1 MTVQLCRVDFEPV
14 GKRVEVPAG
23 GTLLDAAH
31 AAGIELASVCGGHG
45 HCGRC
50 RLTVLAGDTGDPAEA
65 DRSFLSQPELDDGQR
80 LACQTHIAGGVRA
93 HVPRA
98 SLVTSQRLQIGGL
111 ARDVA
116 VEAEVREWTAEPAVL
131 CQLSPLARRTGWRLT
146 AYLRGQEIVGVAA
159 PGRRPAGLAVDL
171 GTTKIAGYLVDLET
185 GEELAADGVMN
196 PQIAYGEDV
205 IARLAHAARDPAGS
219 P

>member
-1 MTVQLCRVDFEPV
+1 MTVQLCHVDFEPV

-50 RLTVLAGDTGDPAEA
+50 RLTVLAGDIGDPAAA
-65 DRSFLSQPELDDGQR
+65 DHGFLSQPELDDGQR
-80 LACQTHIAGGVRA
+80 LACQTHTAGRIRG

-98 SLVTSQRLQIGGL
+98 SFLTSSRLRIGGL
-111 ARDVA
+111 ARAVA
-116 VEAEVREWTAEPAVL
+116 VEAEAREWLAEAPPPTRSDHRSDFDRVAQSLQAAHGPSALGGLTAEPAVL
-131 CQLSPLARRTGWRLT
+131 RQLSPLARRAGWRLT
-146 AYLRGQEIVGVAA
+146 AYLRGREIVGVAA

-171 GTTKIAGYLVDLET
+171 GTT
-185 GEELAADGVMN
+185 
-196 PQIAYGEDV
+196 
-205 IARLAHAARDPAGS
+205 
-219 P
+219 

>member
-14 GKRVEVPAG
+14 GKRVEVLAG

-50 RLTVLAGDTGDPAEA
+50 RLTVLSGDIGGPAEA
-65 DRSFLSQPELDDGQR
+65 DHSFLSQPELDDGQR
-80 LACQTHIAGGVRA
+80 LACQSHIAGGVRV

-111 ARDVA
+111 AGDVA
-116 VEAEVREWTAEPAVL
+116 VEAEVRGWLAEAMAPTLSDHRSDFDRVAQSLRTAHGPSALGGLTAEPAVL
-131 CQLSPLARRTGWRLT
+131 R
-146 AYLRGQEIVGVAA
+146 
-159 PGRRPAGLAVDL
+159 
-171 GTTKIAGYLVDLET
+171 
-185 GEELAADGVMN
+185 
-196 PQIAYGEDV
+196 
-205 IARLAHAARDPAGS
+205 
-219 P
+219 